1 MGLIDQRLKELGI
14 ALPAPSPPIASY
26 VNGVI
31 ADGLL
36 FVSGKGPLELDGRF
50 QTGKVGSAVTTAQ
63 AYQHARL
70 TGLHLIA
77 AIREQLGGDLDRVE
91 RIVRVFGLVNAEPEF
106 TEHAKV
112 INGCSDL
119 LVEVFGERGRHSRAA
134 IGMGSLPL
142 QTTVEIEA
150 VVAVR

>member
-14 ALPAPSPPIASY
+14 VLPPPSPPMASY

-36 FVSGKGPLELDGRF
+36 FVSGKGPLEPDGRF
-50 QTGKVGSAVTTAQ
+50 QAGKVGSAISTAI

-77 AIREQLGGDLDRVE
+77 AIREQLGDLDRVK
-91 RIVRVFGLVNAEPEF
+91 RIVRVFGLVNAEPDF

-150 VVAVR
+150 VVAVK

>member
-14 ALPAPSPPIASY
+14 VLPPPSPPMASY

-36 FVSGKGPLELDGRF
+36 FISGKGPLEADGRF
-50 QTGKVGSAVTTAQ
+50 QAGKVGGAISTAV

-77 AIREQLGGDLDRVE
+77 AIKEQLGDLDRVE
-91 RIVRVFGLVNAEPEF
+91 RFVRVFGLVNAEPDF

-150 VVAVR
+150 VVAVK

>member
-1 MGLIDQRLKELGI
+1 MGLIAQRLKDLGI
-14 ALPAPSPPIASY
+14 VLPDPMPPIASY

-36 FVSGKGPLELDGRF
+36 FVSGKGPLEADKTFR
-50 QTGKVGSAVTTAQ
+50 TGKVGGTVTTAE

-70 TGLHLIA
+70 TGLHLLA
-77 AIREQLGGDLDRVE
+77 AIQEQLGDLDRVDRFV
-91 RIVRVFGLVNAEPEF
+91 RIFGLVNAVPDY

-112 INGCSDL
+112 MNGCSDL

-134 IGMGSLPL
+134 IGMASLPMD
-142 QTTVEIEA
+142 TTVEIEA